1 MDNYQH
7 DERPF
12 VYDGDALLRYRKIAE
27 RWTAGQATRL
37 GMTPAVILE
46 TVRRG
51 WLPEQIEVVTSKY
64 ALEGHPPPL
73 EDVFE
78 WVDILGAKQCT
89 AKARAK
95 DTALALAYHE
105 AKGMAA

>member
-27 RWTAGQATRL
+27 RWTEGQAARL
-37 GMTPAVILE
+37 GMTPDEILE
-46 TVRRG
+46 AVHRG
-51 WLPEQIEVVTSKY
+51 WLPEQIAIVSSKY

-73 EDVFE
+73 EDVSE
-78 WVDILGAKQCT
+78 WINILIAKRMT
-89 AKARAK
+89 AKAGAK
-95 DTALALAYHE
+95 NTA
-105 AKGMAA
+105 MADASGKARFAA